1 MVPNVFSL
9 LHARYRYPVHV
20 GDGVYCF
27 LIFKLPSYVEFGV
40 NSKIV
45 HTVPGILQPVLRV
58 RIRDLGSGTFLT
70 LGFGIRNPEWKKIRI
85 RDKHPGSVTLM
96 AFSEVNNDIRI
107 VKIIVADP

>member
-45 HTVPGILQPVLRV
+45 HTVPGILQPVLWV
-58 RIRDLGSGTFLT
+58 RITDLGSGTYF
-70 LGFGIRNPEWKKIRI
+70 FDPWI
-85 RDKHPGSVTLM
+85 RDPESGV
-96 AFSEVNNDIRI
+96 EENQ
-107 VKIIVADP
+107 DPR